1 VRLLGRRANGV
12 GQHGEPGLQHG
23 SVSRGA
29 WYRDPFGTADERWWD
44 GGKWTDVVRGSPK
57 EDAPEAQPRKMRM
70 AGSGRASGGDEQID
84 ETPAHQDGPAS
95 FPAMIEAVAGEE
107 LRVLPRD
114 RKPPT
119 EFDVL
124 AAGGRAG
131 SISLGGRTELA
142 VLACA
147 EGAWCL
153 KKRHRLGWELVI
165 ESSDGRHVGWYS
177 GRRWLAGGTIY
188 LIDGTQV
195 DLRRSLHRRWRLQAT
210 DTGQRVADIRT
221 SGMSTEPTM
230 ALTMRVHPA
239 GITDV
244 HLVVLTSCAVLM
256 LERTLH
262 PVIAL
267 GGTGS

>member
-1 VRLLGRRANGV
+1 
-12 GQHGEPGLQHG
+12 
-23 SVSRGA
+23 
-29 WYRDPFGTADERWWD
+29 
-44 GGKWTDVVRGSPK
+44 
-57 EDAPEAQPRKMRM
+57 
-70 AGSGRASGGDEQID
+70 
-84 ETPAHQDGPAS
+84 
-95 FPAMIEAVAGEE
+95 

-124 AAGGRAG
+124 MAAGRAG

-142 VLACA
+142 RMACA
-147 EGAWCL
+147 EGAWYL

-165 ESSDGRHVGWYS
+165 ESSDGRHAGWYS

-188 LIDGTQV
+188 LIDGTQA
-195 DLRRSLHRRWRLQAT
+195 DLRRSLHRRWRLQAP

-221 SGMSTEPTM
+221 SGMSTEPKM

-256 LERTLH
+256 LERTLYS
-262 PVIAL
+262 VIAP